1 MKENL
6 EKNIKQSLENHE
18 MPYNESAWTAMQAK
32 LDVVKPV
39 SSPFSNMKWYISAAS
54 AVAVGIVTYVALNNS
69 VETTKEVPQQAK
81 NTSELIQSTAN
92 ATATEN
98 TTENNTTN
106 SSTTLSNTNEST
118 VNGSDGQRTNSTNN
132 SNSQS
137 NPFAVTSN
145 RGNGTSVSDIGQS
158 GSNPSNGNI
167 NGNNTSGTLAPAPS
181 KDYTLPKVTE
191 VCEGET
197 TTIKNTNDVALMIEG
212 PEMQFVIPAH
222 AERLVKMTKEGTHE
236 IYLMTNDNSKKS
248 NTFFVKGAPKVDFI
262 IDTDT
267 KFEKGLPTTKL
278 ETSVQGAEHS
288 WIIGKSRIQGEKV
301 NAHFYKTGNEDITL
315 TVKDANGCSNSIT
328 KSIRVDDKYNLM
340 AVNSFIPED
349 IDTRNNTFMPFAL
362 TQRNVKFNLIVIDPT
377 DGHTVF
383 QSNDA
388 SNAWDGI
395 DKTTGNGVTYGTTYI
410 WKVTIES
417 AEPNENNEYTGNIT
431 PIRKR

>member
-6 EKNIKQSLENHE
+6 EHNIKKSLENHE
-18 MPYNESAWTAMQAK
+18 MPYNASAWTAMQAK
-32 LDVVKPV
+32 LDIVKPV
-39 SSPFSNMKWYISAAS
+39 TSPVSNMKWYISAAS
-54 AVAVGIVTYVALNNS
+54 VVAVGIVTYVAFNNS
-69 VETTKEVPQQAK
+69 AETTKEVPQQAK
-81 NTSELIQSTAN
+81 NNTELVESTTN
-92 ATATEN
+92 STATEN
-98 TTENNTTN
+98 TTESNTTN
-106 SSTTLSNTNEST
+106 SSTTSSNTNEST

-132 SNSQS
+132 SISQS
-137 NPFAVTSN
+137 NPFVMTSN
-145 RGNGTSVSDIGQS
+145 GGNGTFGSDTGQS
-158 GSNPSNGNI
+158 GSNPSNGNT
-167 NGNNTSGTLAPAPS
+167 NGGNTSGTLAHDQS
-181 KDYTLPKVTE
+181 KNYTLPNITE

-212 PEMQFVIPAH
+212 SEMQFVIPAH
-222 AERLVKMTKEGTHE
+222 SERKVRMTKEGTHE

-248 NTFFVKGAPKVDFI
+248 NTFFVKRAPKADFI

-278 ETSVQGAEHS
+278 ETSVPGVEYS
-288 WIIGKSRIQGEKV
+288 WIIGKSRIEGEKV

-328 KSIRVDDKYNLM
+328 KSIRMDDKYNLM

-362 TQRNVKFNLIVIDPT
+362 TQRNVRFNLIVIDPT
-377 DGHTVF
+377 AGHTVF

-395 DKTTGNGVTYGTTYI
+395 DKTTGNGVNYGTTYI
-410 WKVTIES
+410 WKVTIEN
-417 AEPNENNEYTGNIT
+417 AEPNENNEYAGNIT